1 MFLMETMC
9 KASVLNVK
17 DNRAIVDISGSRK
30 SVSIREGVKIRKG
43 DTVLIAFGSII
54 DKLK

>member
-9 KASVLNVK
+9 KASVLNVQ

-30 SVSIREGVKIRKG
+30 SVSIREGVKISKG